1 MELVY
6 DQTYDFSYV
15 KTFSIKSGLQMFEI
29 TRDGESFNVIPRKY
43 QLANPPKM
51 LRCRIKE
58 IADNGYVKLTQDLE
72 FILRDY
78 YKPGVYYTFT
88 VLKELPN
95 DSSGLPTYVVFNEDT
110 ELEHR
115 FFSFDE
121 KEYKV
126 GDQIRLQTRIKED
139 KYGVPRLFFYIEDT
153 DFDAFAPEKVFES
166 IPHCELYDEYFKDF
180 VPVTNDL
187 AVIQDEMLEKIEREN
202 RLWVFDYLKLLK
214 HWATVRTKENLK
226 VAIDCNSLIIDIEE
240 WILSSGLLAKFSAAT
255 REETRLKIVTTI
267 ANAQIDLEV
276 LLYIQNGKQE
286 EYLKSIL
293 ESIRGVSGSEHDALY
308 RRLLRLIIIDPD
320 LLDTQLYAIAEI
332 IALSSEEVND
342 EESLNMI
349 TQVFRRKVI
358 ALKKQIN
365 SRIHYQRSTEINREQ
380 LADITVGLGTL
391 LMIFEKSKDEKDSID
406 LKGTFAELCKYL
418 AFLTDKDKAAL
429 LIDKAL
435 EVAMG
440 ICDTISLDVTNL
452 LSVATDPDAFTQ
464 DILSVSVINDGILRA
479 SLSGHSQIQYH
490 DGCLTI
496 MPSASHI
503 KVVKPQHPVL
513 RIVGTSI
520 CVASGAEDAKPWDEN
535 ATILYYK
542 KKWEELTN
550 WDVENNVP
558 SEGEVVT
565 VRVKDV
571 NNLKNMVF
579 CTVEG
584 TDNRVDGVISQFEY
598 LPSSFLDDINDV
610 FERGMRFRVI
620 YHEQRGKV
628 YFSLKREIRE
638 LSKQIAAKDRSASHN
653 AVCLGI
659 ERGRWAFFITDS
671 GAICVSR
678 VSGSHYRIEAG
689 HAYTLCMRS
698 DDELYGYPSAFILGS
713 SSFTQDQISLLKNQ
727 LNMLCI
733 GGDSVSSLSVQYKQ
747 MPHVLLIV
755 DQYLRFVDDNIVRYN
770 LYQAMRVIARAES
783 SQLFEYYSSKI
794 HYLESLSSFAAGDSI
809 DENVEGTESLAS
821 SFPSLKE
828 QEDILEVLRAL
839 GDEGET
845 DYLFNSVT
853 SHDKKSSI
861 TKIASLVLASN
872 LIKGYGGP
880 KEVLDGIREFIA
892 EQLGAAPVTESAD
905 DQMDNYSDDKQEDM
919 LASLETYYGVED
931 QMQEFKSS
939 IVFSPESSLPDLEN
953 QLSVIMRTVCG
964 FLNAKGG
971 TIWIGVLDSGYAS
984 GIASD
989 LVELD
994 CNTDRYER
1002 IIRQNIVQSFGKDVN
1017 GTINIEFID
1026 DNGKKVCKMSI
1037 PPYIRPISIH
1047 NEFFQRQGNETRV
1060 LKGNDLV
1067 LFIERRMLEKRSV
1080 GKDDEDK
1087 KPFLSTNDSCLD
1099 VGAAPNMESVEV
1111 KTDNELSTDDV
1122 SKTGGSRQQIEAER
1136 IDHNEPVS
1144 QDYDFSN
1151 ESAEEKLTTW
1161 ISKGRQA
1168 ELRQWLEHCGG
1179 KDIPQVR
1186 DAILTVFG
1194 SKRVPEDD
1202 FWELVAIILESNSR
1216 LFRKPLA
1223 DSVKDYVDVSQL
1235 DCSDEVIDHVV
1246 NLLFEEEEKVQQ
1258 GIDFLIPFKTL
1269 LTRESIS
1276 LLEEK
1281 AQYITMPEGFDV
1293 LFSIL
1298 EADYSKKISIL
1309 SRIKGNL
1316 AAYYAM
1322 YKAISQDEEENG
1334 IWHVRK
1340 IPNLEDILDNMKKSF
1355 GGNIVW
1361 GLIHKTVFH
1370 EEEVM
1375 SDKEAEDLI
1384 SGGYLK
1390 LMELVNKKA
1399 AKELIKQRKKEIYS
1413 YVGDSLSFKVIAVY
1427 KNHYLLSVDVFKG
1440 LLPKE
1445 YANQSYNLGDVLKAT
1460 VRKAY
1465 RPERL
1470 FLVTQKSAKTEAL
1483 ERINLVEKGDVVEV
1497 RFSLHQG
1504 IPVPNI
1510 QGMSPL
1516 TGKVI
1521 DYPRF
1526 FDYKKKY
1533 QAEVTDSHFI
1543 KCELSLMGAV

>member
-1 MELVY
+1 
-6 DQTYDFSYV
+6 
-15 KTFSIKSGLQMFEI
+15 MFEI

-58 IADNGYVKLTQDLE
+58 IADNGYVKLTQDIE

-78 YKPGVYYTFT
+78 YKPGVYYNFT
-88 VLKELPN
+88 VLKELPH
-95 DSSGLPTYVVFNEDT
+95 DGSGLPTYVVFNDDT

-153 DFDAFAPEKVFES
+153 DFDAFSPEKVFES
-166 IPHCELYDEYFKDF
+166 IPHCELFDEYFNDF
-180 VPVTNDL
+180 SPVTNDL

-226 VAIDCNSLIIDIEE
+226 TAIDCNSLIIDIEE
-240 WILSSGLLAKFSAAT
+240 WILSSGLLSKFSSAN
-255 REETRLKIVTTI
+255 RDETRLKIDTTI

-276 LLYIQNGKQE
+276 LSYIQNGKQE
-286 EYLKSIL
+286 EYVKSIL
-293 ESIRGVSGSEHDALY
+293 ESLRSVSGSEHDALY

-342 EESLNMI
+342 EESLGMI

-391 LMIFEKSKDEKDSID
+391 LMIFEKSKDEKDGLD

-418 AFLTDKDKAAL
+418 AFLTDKEKAAL
-429 LIDKAL
+429 LIGKAL
-435 EVAMG
+435 EVAMYN
-440 ICDTISLDVTNL
+440 CNTISLDVKNL
-452 LSVATDPDAFTQ
+452 LSVATNPDSFIQ
-464 DILSVSVINDGILRA
+464 DILSVPVINDGILRA

-490 DGCLTI
+490 DGCLSI
-496 MPSASHI
+496 MPTASHI

-513 RIVGTSI
+513 NIDGTSI
-520 CVASGAEDAKPWDEN
+520 CVASGAEDAEYWDEN
-535 ATILYYK
+535 STILYYK
-542 KKWEELTN
+542 RKWEELAK
-550 WDVENNVP
+550 WEVENKVP

-579 CTVEG
+579 CNVEG

-610 FERGMRFRVI
+610 FESGMRFRVI

-628 YFSLKREIRE
+628 YFSLKSEIRE
-638 LSKQIAAKDRSASHN
+638 LSKQIAAQDRSASHN
-653 AVCLGI
+653 AICLGI

-678 VSGSHYRIEAG
+678 TNGSRYRIDAG
-689 HAYTLCMRS
+689 QAYTLCMRA

-713 SSFTQDQISLLKNQ
+713 SNISQDQISLLKNQ
-727 LNMLCI
+727 LKMLCVDV
-733 GGDSVSSLSVQYKQ
+733 DSDSSLPVQYKQ

-755 DQYLRFVDDNIVRYN
+755 DQYLRFVDDTIVRYN
-770 LYQAMRVIARAES
+770 LYHAMRVIARAES

-794 HYLESLSSFAAGDSI
+794 QYLESLAAFAVGNSI
-809 DENVEGTESLAS
+809 ADTLEETESLAS

-828 QEDILEVLRAL
+828 QEDILDVLRAF
-839 GDEGET
+839 GDEKET
-845 DYLFNSVT
+845 DYLINAVT
-853 SHDKKSSI
+853 SHDKQSNI
-861 TKIASLVLASN
+861 AKIASLVLASN

-880 KEVLDGIREFIA
+880 NELLDGIREFIA
-892 EQLGAAPVTESAD
+892 EELGASPVTESTE
-905 DQMDNYSDDKQEDM
+905 DQMENYSDDKQEE
-919 LASLETYYGVED
+919 LLTSAETYYGVED

-939 IVFSPESSLPDLEN
+939 IVFTPESSLPDLEN
-953 QLSVIMRTVCG
+953 QIAVIMKTVCG

-971 TIWIGVLDSGYAS
+971 TLWIGVLDTGFAS
-984 GIASD
+984 GISSD
-989 LVELD
+989 LIELD
-994 CNTDRYER
+994 CNSDRYER
-1002 IIRQNIVQSFGKDVN
+1002 IIRQNIVQAFGKDVN
-1017 GTINIEFID
+1017 GTINIEFVD
-1026 DNGKKVCKMSI
+1026 DNGKKVCKISI
-1037 PPYIRPISIH
+1037 PPYIRPISIN

-1067 LFIERRMLEKRSV
+1067 LFIERRMLEKRTA
-1080 GKDDEDK
+1080 GKDEEEGKSFSSAKDTDLDVNDGHSLETVDVN
-1087 KPFLSTNDSCLD
+1087 TNDRS
-1099 VGAAPNMESVEV
+1099 S
-1111 KTDNELSTDDV
+1111 SDDV
-1122 SKTGGSRQQIEAER
+1122 SNIRDLSLEKAADAEYTDHKEKGPLDGG
-1136 IDHNEPVS
+1136 
-1144 QDYDFSN
+1144 FST
-1151 ESAEEKLTTW
+1151 ETAEEKLITW
-1161 ISKGRQA
+1161 VSKGKQA
-1168 ELRQWLEHCGG
+1168 DLRTWLEHCGG
-1179 KDIPQVR
+1179 KDIPKTR
-1186 DAILTVFG
+1186 DAIVTTFG
-1194 SKRVPEDD
+1194 SKKVPNDD
-1202 FWELVAIILESNSR
+1202 FWELVTIILESNSR

-1223 DSVKDYVDVSQL
+1223 DAVKDYEDISQL
-1235 DCSDEVIDHVV
+1235 DCSDDVLDHVV
-1246 NLLFEEEEKVQQ
+1246 KLLLEEEEKVQQ
-1258 GIDFLIPFKTL
+1258 GIEFLIPFRAL
-1269 LTRESIS
+1269 LTRESKS

-1298 EADYSKKISIL
+1298 EADYGKKISVL
-1309 SRIKGNL
+1309 SKINGNL
-1316 AAYYAM
+1316 AAYYAI

-1340 IPNLEDILDNMKKSF
+1340 ISNLEDILAEMKKSY
-1355 GGNIVW
+1355 GGSIVW

-1370 EEEVM
+1370 DEEIM
-1375 SDKEAEDLI
+1375 SDKEAEDII

-1390 LMELVNKKA
+1390 LMELVNKRTS
-1399 AKELIKQRKKEIYS
+1399 KELIKQSKKEIYS
-1413 YVGDSLSFKVIAVY
+1413 YVGESLSFRVIAVY
-1427 KNHYLLSVDVFKG
+1427 KNHYLLSADMYKG

-1445 YANQSYNLGDVLKAT
+1445 FANQAFSVGDILKAT

-1465 RPERL
+1465 RQERL

-1483 ERINLVEKGDVVEV
+1483 ERINLVEKGDIVEV

-1504 IPVPNI
+1504 IPVPDI

-1543 KCELSLMGAV
+1543 KCELSLMGVV